1 MNSSTLIRIS
11 TAGLLIALCAG
22 CGSVEDNAR
31 QIIEYNTDRGKV
43 AQSILGTGE
52 HLVSAGSIDLHRRYK
67 APDGVQ
73 IDVWVLK
80 AEQVEEGKSSR
91 GTIVIL
97 HGLTES
103 KANFPY
109 FKAGKVL
116 ARKGYDVVLPDLR
129 AHGRSG
135 GRYVTYGAKEKHDVK
150 AVVDG
155 LLGEGEIA
163 EPIYVFGASLGATTA
178 IQYAAIDPR
187 CKGVMAMTAY
197 KDARS
202 IARGRLPFVSA
213 EDFKAAME
221 KAGQMAKFDP
231 DEASSVKAAAKLT
244 NTPLLLVH
252 GILDLTVPGEHGE
265 AIFKAAGGP
274 KKLILK
280 PIFEFAVIEDWIADQ
295 MDSLVTK
302 GLPSEGE

>member
-1 MNSSTLIRIS
+1 MNSSILIRIS
-11 TAGLLIALCAG
+11 TVVLIGTLCAG
-22 CGSVEDNAR
+22 CTVEDNAR
-31 QIIEYNTDRGKV
+31 QIIEYNTDAGKV
-43 AQSILGTGE
+43 MENIRGTGE
-52 HLVSAGSIDLHRRYK
+52 QLVRAGSIDLHRRYK
-67 APDGVQ
+67 APDGVE

-80 AEQVEEGKSSR
+80 AEQVEEAKSSR

-103 KANFPY
+103 KASFPY
-109 FKAGKVL
+109 FNAGKVL
-116 ARKGYDVVLPDLR
+116 ARKGYDVVLSDLR

-135 GRYVTYGAKEKHDVK
+135 GRYVTYGAKEKYDVK

-163 EPIYVFGASLGATTA
+163 EPIYVFGATLGAATA

-244 NTPLLLVH
+244 NTPLLLVY

-280 PIFEFAVIEDWIADQ
+280 PLLDWAIMGDWIADRVEE
-295 MDSLVTK
+295 LATK

>member
-1 MNSSTLIRIS
+1 MNSSILIRIS
-11 TAGLLIALCAG
+11 TVVLIGTLCAG
-22 CGSVEDNAR
+22 CTVEDNAR
-31 QIIEYNTDRGKV
+31 QIIEYNTDAGKV
-43 AQSILGTGE
+43 MENIRGTGE
-52 HLVSAGSIDLHRRYK
+52 QLVRAGSIDLHRRYK
-67 APDGVQ
+67 APDGVE

-80 AEQVEEGKSSR
+80 AKQVEEAKSSR

-103 KANFPY
+103 KASFPY
-109 FKAGKVL
+109 FNAGKVL
-116 ARKGYDVVLPDLR
+116 ARKGYDVVLSDLR

-135 GRYVTYGAKEKHDVK
+135 GRYVTYGAKEKYDVK

-163 EPIYVFGASLGATTA
+163 EPIYVFGATLGAATA

-244 NTPLLLVH
+244 NTPLLLVY

-280 PIFEFAVIEDWIADQ
+280 PLLDWAIMGDWIADRVEE
-295 MDSLVTK
+295 LATK